1 MKAFLNRFG
10 FTKEKDRDRS
20 DALREKI
27 PQLPPLP
34 DWPPQRSTATPTSLD
49 PSKPLPDLSDRTL
62 PPPPLDEP
70 DFSTST
76 ESSATPTPIAAM
88 NPLPPADPALED
100 VSNIPPK
107 HESVS
112 SSRTARQDHD
122 SAGRSSRKTT
132 NGSMSN
138 GTTSDIQKK
147 VAFLSPPPTP
157 GPTLG
162 TLPETDST
170 TGVSAAP
177 TKSTVSRFQATH
189 TKDTRGSTSTAASS
203 KTDVAS
209 TTARSTRQ
217 ASTRTAASPFT
228 AKSYNDGASIHQS
241 LRSGTPYSQMTN
253 ASSRI
258 LLAQSW
264 SEVAEEDLVSNIGQ
278 RERTRQEVLWE
289 IVASE
294 ERCVAKF
301 YTRRWLTHV

>member
-1 MKAFLNRFG
+1 MKAFLNRIG
-10 FTKEKDRDRS
+10 FTKEKDRDRT
-20 DALREKI
+20 DVLREKI
-27 PQLPPLP
+27 PPLPPLP
-34 DWPPQRSTATPTSLD
+34 DWPPQRSATTPTSPD
-49 PSKPLPDLSDRTL
+49 PSKPLPDLSERTL
-62 PPPPLDEP
+62 PLPPLEETDA
-70 DFSTST
+70 SSST
-76 ESSATPTPIAAM
+76 ESSATPTPVANM

-100 VSNIPPK
+100 VSNVPAK
-107 HESVS
+107 HDSVS

-157 GPTLG
+157 APVLG
-162 TLPETDST
+162 SLPETEST
-170 TGVSAAP
+170 TGLSAAP
-177 TKSTVSRFQATH
+177 VKSTVSRFQATH
-189 TKDTRGSTSTAASS
+189 SKDTRGSTSTAASS

-209 TTARSTRQ
+209 TVARSTRQ
-217 ASTRTAASPFT
+217 ASTRTAASPFIS
-228 AKSYNDGASIHQS
+228 KSYNDGASIHQS
-241 LRSGTPYSQMTN
+241 LRSGTPYSQMSN

-294 ERCVAKF
+294 ERCVATF
-301 YTRRWLTHV
+301 HAYF